1 MQVED
6 VEMVRTVRR
15 EMARH
20 QIDASMTSVSAHHGV
35 IHLYGM
41 VRPLRG
47 HEQEFES
54 EMIALYKCL
63 RQRPG
68 VRELIAE
75 WSAEG
80 YNLSEMSKQRARS

>member
-6 VEMVRTVRR
+6 VEMVRSVRR

-20 QIDASMTSVSAHHGV
+20 QIDSSMATVSAHHGI
-35 IHLYGM
+35 IHLYGRI
-41 VRPLRG
+41 RPLRG
-47 HEQEFES
+47 HEQEFEA
-54 EMIALYKCL
+54 EMLALYKCL

-75 WSAEG
+75 WTADG
-80 YNLSEMSKQRARS
+80 YDLGEMSKLRARS